1 MRYTLLFLLLISK
14 IGFAQQFETKIP
26 VEGTLI
32 FTGQTAI
39 LPISNE
45 VTGGISFLK
54 VDETELQAYQIDQ
67 KGAVTAQFITD
78 IPKELGNFL
87 DAIHINGALRLFFT
101 KKDAVGYMDIDFE
114 TGETREV
121 VMENV
126 YQKKERLIGY
136 YGTKNKFYTVTIRED
151 SSLGVYIFSEKEGYE
166 IIDFSSDNESFTEKY
181 LSQKLFS
188 KKSLI
193 NIIKT
198 EEEASFTLNYN
209 PKKLYVSENK
219 ITITIDYYEDEKGA
233 DHITDI
239 IVLDLIA
246 QNAQAY
252 TIDFPKITK
261 TRSVRKEIQSRSYL
275 KDDLLFQ
282 LVHTKDQL
290 IVQVVDYKTAE
301 VLNTYGLDELTN
313 GDFSAPE
320 KETIP
325 KYGVDE
331 TDEIKKNVRF
341 LRNLYQNKSAIAV
354 YDDGNN
360 YGIKVGAFEIPS
372 EGHRMENQLNN
383 TPGMVN
389 GSAGASSVVNP
400 FAAAIVVTV
409 FLTAIIADNIA
420 ANPPNYGTTN
430 SIYLNE
436 KELEI
441 VSASLV
447 INKENFKPV
456 ATTEVQ
462 SVYQKSRIHESNLND
477 NRVRL
482 VKPSLFKIRG
492 KYYFSYFS
500 VRDRSFIISNLP

>member
-1 MRYTLLFLLLISK
+1 MRHTLLFFLLIYNV
-14 IGFAQQFETKIP
+14 GFAQQFETKIP

-54 VDETELQAYQIDQ
+54 VDETELQAYQIDES
-67 KGAVTAQFITD
+67 GVVTAQLITD
-78 IPKELGNFL
+78 IPRELGNFL
-87 DAIHINGALRLFFT
+87 DAIHVNGALRLFFT
-101 KKDAVGYMDIDFE
+101 KKDAVGYMDIDFK

-121 VMENV
+121 VIEDV

-136 YGTKNKFYTVTIRED
+136 YGTRNKFYTVTIRED
-151 SSLGVYIFSEKEGYE
+151 SSLGVTIFSEKKGYE
-166 IIDFSSDNESFTEKY
+166 TINFSSDIERFTENY

-219 ITITIDYYEDEKGA
+219 ITITIDYYKDERGA

-239 IVLDLIA
+239 ITLDLA
-246 QNAQAY
+246 TQNAKAY
-252 TIDFPKITK
+252 TIDFPKIAK
-261 TRSVRKEIQSRSYL
+261 TRSVKKEIQSRSYL
-275 KDDLLFQ
+275 KDELLFQ

-301 VLNTYGLDELTN
+301 VLNTYGLDELAN

-320 KETIP
+320 KESIP
-325 KYGVDE
+325 KYGFRE
-331 TDEIKKNVRF
+331 SDEIKKNVRF

-354 YDDGNN
+354 YEEGEN
-360 YGIKVGAFEIPS
+360 YGIKIGAFEIPQ

-383 TPGMVN
+383 SPGMVAYSIDPFTAAL
-389 GSAGASSVVNP
+389 SA
-400 FAAAIVVTV
+400 TV
-409 FLTAIIADNIA
+409 FLTAFIVNKVA

-436 KELEI
+436 KELETF
-441 VSASLV
+441 SSSLV
-447 INKENFKPV
+447 IDKKTFEPL

-462 SVYQKSRIHESNLND
+462 SIYQKSRIHEEDLND
-477 NRVRL
+477 KRVRL